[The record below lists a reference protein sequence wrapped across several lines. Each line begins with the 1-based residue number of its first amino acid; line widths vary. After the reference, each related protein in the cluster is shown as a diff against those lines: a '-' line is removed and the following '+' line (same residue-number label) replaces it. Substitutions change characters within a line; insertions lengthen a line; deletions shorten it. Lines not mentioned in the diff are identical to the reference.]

1 MNRKDLFKDSFK
13 SIVNFTF
20 QKADELAEVISDV
33 WEEEKD
39 LTSQSKRKAKNST
52 QSISATNPK
61 LKKQGQLAKDEKNP
75 KKPRKNGEKQKK
87 SKMFQTL
94 ALPPGNSLNFFT
106 LCTGCNECIFSCPY
120 SVLFPVTLENSEKTY
135 PFLDPNA
142 KACKL
147 CADTPCISACPES
160 ALLPIEN
167 DSKPKFGKAIAQHQH
182 CINQKTGSQTC
193 NACESV
199 CPIPKTVHFKGNL
212 PKFSQSSC
220 TGCGQCV
227 EVCPTFPKAIQIK
240 VNKITLEL

>member
-39 LTSQSKRKAKNST
+39 QTSKSKPNSKGNANF
-52 QSISATNPK
+52 IS
-61 LKKQGQLAKDEKNP
+61 EKNQKLIGQNKQSDNQKNLKNP
-75 KKPRKNGEKQKK
+75 QKPREKQKK
-87 SKMFQTL
+87 SKMFQSLT
-94 ALPPGNSLNFFT
+94 LPPGNSLNFFS

-120 SVLFPVTLENSEKTY
+120 SVLFPVTLENSQKTY

-147 CADTPCISACPES
+147 CVDTPCISACPES

-167 DSKPKFGKAIAQHQH
+167 DSKPKFGKAVAQHEH
-182 CINQKTGSQTC
+182 CINHKTGTQTC
-193 NACESV
+193 NACETV
-199 CPIPKTVHFKGNL
+199 CPIPKTVNFKGNL

-227 EVCPTFPKAIQIK
+227 EVCPSFPKAIQIK
-240 VNKITLEL
+240 VNKITVEL